1 MKVKTKKTAEIDY
14 LLLYVFILLVSVG
27 LVMIFSASPLVGLEN
42 FNDSFYYIKR
52 HLVYLLIGAGVFLF
66 AFRYPI
72 EKYRPKVGMMFVVT
86 VALLLA
92 TYLPVIGITA
102 GGASRWINLGI
113 FSFQPS
119 EIAKITMLFFVA
131 HALRNK
137 SYVIKDFWKGVFP
150 ILMIVGVIELLILK
164 QPDLGTAL
172 TIALVTMVLVYVA
185 GGALWQLLILGLL
198 AMRILFW
205 MVMRTSYQKNR
216 ILAFIDPWKDPLG
229 VGFHIIQSLL
239 AVGSGGILGVGLG
252 QSRQKFSFLPQ
263 QFTDFVFAILCEE
276 GGLVLATFVIL
287 LFLVLLFRG
296 LRIGLNHPDPFAK
309 LVAIGFTSQLVL
321 QGFMNM
327 MVATAVLPTT
337 GIPLPF
343 ISYGGTSLVVS
354 MFMIGTLL
362 QLSKGVTK

>member
-1 MKVKTKKTAEIDY
+1 MVRKTTAPAIDY

-42 FNDSFYYIKR
+42 FKDPFHYIKR
-52 HLVYLLIGAGVFLF
+52 HLIYLVLGAGSLWF
-66 AFRYPI
+66 AFRYPVSL
-72 EKYRPKVGMMFVVT
+72 YRKHVGVLFLVT
-86 VALLLA
+86 VGLLLA

-119 EIAKITMLFFVA
+119 EIAKITTLLFVA

-150 ILMIVGVIELLILK
+150 VLMTVGVVELLILK

-172 TIALVTMVLVYVA
+172 TIALVTMVLVYAA

-198 AMRILFW
+198 AARILFW
-205 MVMRTSYQKNR
+205 MVMRTPYQKNR

-327 MVATAVLPTT
+327 MVATSLLPTT

-354 MFMIGTLL
+354 MFMMGTLL
-362 QLSKGVTK
+362 QLSKDVPK

>member
-1 MKVKTKKTAEIDY
+1 MKAGAKKKSEIDY

-42 FNDSFYYIKR
+42 FKDPFYYIKR
-52 HLVYLLIGAGVFLF
+52 HLIYLLIGGGVFWF
-66 AFRYPI
+66 AFKRPVQS
-72 EKYRPKVGMMFVVT
+72 YRSQVGLMFAVT
-86 VALLLA
+86 VGLLLA

-113 FSFQPS
+113 LSFQPS
-119 EIAKITMLFFVA
+119 EIAKVTTLLFVA

-150 ILMIVGVIELLILK
+150 ILLIVGVIELFILK

-172 TIALVTMVLVYVA
+172 TIALVTIVLVYVA
-185 GGALWQLLILGLL
+185 GGALWQILILGLL
-198 AMRILFW
+198 ATRILFW
-205 MVMRTSYQKNR
+205 MVMNTPYQKNR

-252 QSRQKFSFLPQ
+252 QSRQKFSYLPQ
-263 QFTDFVFAILCEE
+263 QFTDFVFSILCEE
-276 GGLVLATFVIL
+276 GGLILATFVIL

-296 LRIGLNHPDPFAK
+296 LRIGLNHPDAFAK
-309 LVAIGFTSQLVL
+309 LVAIGFTAQLVL

-327 MVATAVLPTT
+327 MVATALLPTT

-343 ISYGGTSLVVS
+343 ISYGGTSLIVS
-354 MFMIGTLL
+354 MFMMGTLL
-362 QLSKGVTK
+362 QLSKEVTK